1 MKKILIIFI
10 LLLVSGCSCKYE
22 LSINYSEV
30 EEKLVI
36 NGVTTEIPIQADLK
50 NFSTHEYDKK
60 LNGEELTYQTTY
72 SLSSFSKSDFLTCF
86 DSYVFLEEEGTYTIR
101 TGKKFTCLP
110 YQYND
115 FDVLNYDNL
124 EIVISTN
131 NNVIEHNAD
140 KVESGKYYWNISKKN
155 INNSEIYFKFS
166 QKEKKDMN
174 MLILIVFFG
183 IVIVGAFIAYMIIGS
198 KSNKSNAI

>member
-1 MKKILIIFI
+1 MKKILIIFM

-22 LSINYSEV
+22 LSINYSDI
-30 EEKLVI
+30 EEKLVV
-36 NGVTTEIPIQADLK
+36 NGVTTEIPVQADLK
-50 NFSTHEYDKK
+50 NFSTHEYSKNLD
-60 LNGEELTYQTTY
+60 NEILTYQTSY

-86 DSYVFLEEEGTYTIR
+86 DSYVFNEEEGVYTIR
-101 TGKKFTCLP
+101 TGKKFTCMP

-115 FDVLNYDNL
+115 FDVLLYDNL

-131 NNVIEHNAD
+131 NDVLEHNAS
-140 KVESGKYYWNISKKN
+140 KVENGKYYWNISKEN
-155 INNSEIYFKFS
+155 INNAEIYIKFS
-166 QKEKKDMN
+166 EKEKKDMN

-183 IVIVGAFIAYMIIGS
+183 IVIVGAFVAYMIIGS